1 MPKSQSRKKKS
12 PKRVLALP
20 DLEQA
25 KTAVLNS
32 LKSASSQH
40 PCEHAIAVFE
50 LAGSRPTPADVGDKP
65 SAAFRPNLPPGRL
78 QGAVRSRAADSA
90 RTVSTW
96 GRRSFQRA
104 HRVERKGPQSSPA
117 PPT

>member
-1 MPKSQSRKKKS
+1 M
-12 PKRVLALP
+12 
-20 DLEQA
+20 EQA

-50 LAGSRPTPADVGDKP
+50 LAGSRPTPVDVGDKP

-78 QGAVRSRAADSA
+78 R
-90 RTVSTW
+90 
-96 GRRSFQRA
+96 
-104 HRVERKGPQSSPA
+104 EP
-117 PPT
+117 